1 MREGVRVVA
10 AAGPE
15 SPPTPQ
21 RRMTQKLLFVC
32 LGNIC
37 RSPAA
42 EGVFLHLLEERG
54 LSDQFV
60 VDSAGTGGWHVG
72 NPADRRMQA
81 AANRR
86 GIQLPSRARQISLD
100 DFSSFDLVLTMDDD
114 NLAAVQ
120 GLAREAG
127 PRATASI
134 KPMLSYAGRFSETE
148 VPDPYYGGEAGFGAC
163 ARPARGCLRQP
174 ARRAQPAGVG
184 QASSATRD
192 RNCPTRAS
200 ITASMLMPS
209 VTSSTASSACTS
221 GASSRVLSR

>member
-1 MREGVRVVA
+1 MKV
-10 AAGPE
+10 
-15 SPPTPQ
+15 
-21 RRMTQKLLFVC
+21 LFVC

-42 EGVFLHLLEERG
+42 EGVFLHLLEERN
-54 LSDQFV
+54 LADQFV

-100 DFSSFDLVLTMDDD
+100 DLHDFDLILTMDSD

-127 PRATASI
+127 NRSKANIQSI
-134 KPMLSYAGRFSETE
+134 LSYATRFSETE
-148 VPDPYYGGEAGFGAC
+148 VPDPYYGGDAGFEHVLDLLEDAC
-163 ARPARGCLRQP
+163 CNLLNELSP
-174 ARRAQPAGVG
+174 
-184 QASSATRD
+184 SA
-192 RNCPTRAS
+192 
-200 ITASMLMPS
+200 
-209 VTSSTASSACTS
+209 
-221 GASSRVLSR
+221 